1 MAIKKH
7 SSSARTRDRSCG
19 QGTWRLR
26 RRRWSRS
33 PSPSK
38 GWSSCPASGWGS
50 RPSRCP
56 RWTPSS
62 WGDVRKYVRISATS
76 ASEEKLR
83 LTREKTWEVGVTR
96 HLRLDG
102 LAERPPLHLGLEPHV
117 GDLQAE
123 AVPVHA
129 AAGGVVGV
137 GVEVV
142 GGGKWAGIIDWEA
155 AGGCGTHL
163 PGAAQPPTGF
173 PLTFLKLSGGG
184 GLVAGPYLSW
194 LPYLT
199 LWLIKSQSSISRK

>member
-1 MAIKKH
+1 MH
-7 SSSARTRDRSCG
+7 
-19 QGTWRLR
+19 LR
-26 RRRWSRS
+26 RN
-33 PSPSK
+33 
-38 GWSSCPASGWGS
+38 C
-50 RPSRCP
+50 
-56 RWTPSS
+56 
-62 WGDVRKYVRISATS
+62 VEQERKHGGA
-76 ASEEKLR
+76 
-83 LTREKTWEVGVTR
+83 VGGNAG

-129 AAGGVVGV
+129 AVGVVGV

-163 PGAAQPPTGF
+163 PGAARPPTGF
-173 PLTFLKLSGGG
+173 PSTFLKLSGGG
-184 GLVAGPYLSW
+184 GLVAEPLSRTILELLEDNCKTHHLRTQTGDIRDDKSPTGFLLPFLKLSDGGGLVAGPYLSG

-199 LWLIKSQSSISRK
+199 LSKTLIVLIPIINI